1 MGSYLYSCP
10 GVLSGVARLLDF
22 GNTYDQ
28 YNRAPNANQA
38 DALGILWDWATVADD
53 MWKGVTLYQIKYDSE
68 LRADVTAKD
77 EAELAS
83 R

>member
-10 GVLSGVARLLDF
+10 GFWSGFARLLDF

-28 YNRAPNANQA
+28 YNRAPNGGQA
-38 DALGILWDWATVADD
+38 DALGLLWDWATIADD
-53 MWKGVTLYQIKYDSE
+53 MQKSLVMFEVKYNLE
-68 LRADVTAKD
+68 LRRNTTADKVEFAN
-77 EAELAS
+77 